1 MKSKFQIHDCSPLAL
16 LNISGSAKIGKSLL
30 ANAIS
35 EIAGLYDNPLV
46 GKLDIDEK
54 NDRDFQR
61 YHESVLAMPMRDFD
75 DIARIS
81 SQLPKGCRLA
91 LCDTPGAFQTF
102 ASKINEKQD
111 FLLESNI
118 TFVPILV
125 TTDQGQAG
133 ALIQTWLEIFQHCE
147 KAFVVQNVIKDPC
160 GMAIPPLVLP
170 VGIPQPEEVTVMRM
184 PYLHSPF
191 ANEMSRIAARIMQV
205 IDCDIDAE
213 ESEILSMSQTRRF
226 VSTWAMRAE
235 EALAP
240 LIGFITRTI
249 QEPSPENGKTASKN
263 SKPSNP

>member
-1 MKSKFQIHDCSPLAL
+1 MPFC
-16 LNISGSAKIGKSLL
+16 GSAKIGKSLI
-30 ANAIS
+30 ANGVS
-35 EIAGLYDNPLV
+35 EIGGLYDNLLV

-81 SQLPKGCRLA
+81 SKLPKGCRLA

-102 ASKINEKQD
+102 AGKINEKQD

-125 TTDQGQAG
+125 TPDQGQAG
-133 ALIQTWLEIFQHCE
+133 PLIQTWLEIFQHCK

-160 GMAIPPLVLP
+160 GIPISPLVLP
-170 VGIPQPEEVTVMRM
+170 GGIPQPDEVIIMQM
-184 PYLHSPF
+184 PYLHAPF

-205 IDCDIDAE
+205 INCDIDAE

-235 EALAP
+235 KNLAP
-240 LIGFITRTI
+240 LIEFISRTI
-249 QEPSPENGKTASKN
+249 QNESAPEIGKPAPKSL
-263 SKPSNP
+263 KPANP